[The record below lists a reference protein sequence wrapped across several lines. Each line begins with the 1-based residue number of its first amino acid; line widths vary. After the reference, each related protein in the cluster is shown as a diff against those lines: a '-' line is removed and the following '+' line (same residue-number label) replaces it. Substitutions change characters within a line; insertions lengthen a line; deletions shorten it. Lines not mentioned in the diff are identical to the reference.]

1 MQVIFK
7 LQENPDLQEAVIAL
21 EASSL
26 DTNKKRYRLCRT
38 IVRALDVYWRD
49 VRPNFMPNSGLS
61 RKKICFHN
69 AYGDLCFFYTHCFF
83 VNCYGNEDFR
93 VRQIPHTE
101 MHRTKQLVHDDEQ
114 RKADLLERKVRMM
127 LPTRHDSQSEIPS
140 AALLSKVVTVALTN
154 HQPRFSE
161 VSIDK
166 AVKTRY
172 ETLKGVKR
180 TAQARLY
187 VLQH

>member
-1 MQVIFK
+1 
-7 LQENPDLQEAVIAL
+7 
-21 EASSL
+21 
-26 DTNKKRYRLCRT
+26 
-38 IVRALDVYWRD
+38 
-49 VRPNFMPNSGLS
+49 MPNSGLS

-127 LPTRHDSQSEIPS
+127 LPTRHDPRSEIPT

-154 HQPRFSE
+154 HQPTFSE

-187 VLQH
+187 VLQHRTFEQQERHCIDKFFKE